1 MESLL
6 LVFAKTPVLGKVK
19 SRLAKSI
26 GEKKALWIYN
36 KLLANTEGVLQNTFL
51 KVVIFYNGKNAKE
64 FKGCFKDFAKKPQKG
79 KDLGERMANA
89 FEWAFNQGYPKVIG
103 IGTDLWDLNQGIIEG
118 ALSALDSTNVVLGPA
133 KDGGYYLIGMRKFYP
148 ELFQNKKWGGKD
160 VFEDTLNDLK
170 SKRVSLLK
178 EKSDIDTYKD
188 LGAHLNLLIQLNQH
202 FDERKN

>member
-26 GEKKALWIYN
+26 GEKKALWIYH

-148 ELFQNKKWGGKD
+148 ELFQNKKWGSQD
-160 VFEDTLNDLK
+160 VFEDTLNDLQ
-170 SKRVSLLK
+170 SKRVAFLK

-188 LGAHLNLLIQLNQH
+188 LGAHLDLLIQLNQH

>member
-6 LVFAKTPVLGKVK
+6 LVFAKTPALGKVK

-26 GEKKALWIYN
+26 GEKKALWIYH

-148 ELFQNKKWGGKD
+148 ELFQNKKWGSQD
-160 VFEDTLNDLK
+160 VFEDTLNDLQ
-170 SKRVSLLK
+170 SKRVAFLK

-188 LGAHLNLLIQLNQH
+188 LGAHLDLLIQLNQH

>member
-26 GEKKALWIYN
+26 GEKKALWIYH

-51 KVVIFYNGKNAKE
+51 KVVIFYDGKNADE
-64 FKGCFKDFAKKPQKG
+64 FKGCFKDFAKKPQIG

-89 FEWAFNQGYPKVIG
+89 FEWGFNQGYPKVIG
-103 IGTDLWDLNQGIIEG
+103 IGTDLWDLDQGIIEG
-118 ALSALDSTNVVLGPA
+118 ALSALDSTNIVLGPT

-148 ELFQNKKWGGKD
+148 ELFQNKRWGGED
-160 VFEDTLNDLK
+160 VFEDTMNDLQ
-170 SKRVSLLK
+170 SKRVALLK
-178 EKSDIDTYKD
+178 EKTDIDTYQD
-188 LGAHLNLLIQLNQH
+188 LGAHLDLLIQLNQH

>member
-26 GEKKALWIYN
+26 GEKKALWIYH

-79 KDLGERMANA
+79 NDLGERMANA
-89 FEWAFNQGYPKVIG
+89 FEWAFNQGYQKVIG

-148 ELFQNKKWGGKD
+148 ELFQNKKWGSQD
-160 VFEDTLNDLK
+160 VFEDTLNDLQ
-170 SKRVSLLK
+170 SKRVAFLK

-188 LGAHLNLLIQLNQH
+188 LGAHLDLLIQLNQH